1 MKNYIISNLV
11 MENAFIE
18 KIKSEHGTQSDSYSE
33 NNYGSI
39 KVCRLNI
46 KNRNEEL
53 RYNCKKGIH
62 ITVYTRELWLLDE
75 YETESASKIIANEIK
90 KATASALSVNNLKS
104 KKILVVGMGNRQI
117 ASDSVGAMTA
127 ERVNVTRYM
136 ELADKSAFD
145 KSGMCSVSSVSCGVM
160 GETGLR
166 TIEFIRGIARQISPD
181 VIIAV
186 DALAAREC
194 TRLASTVQISDCGI
208 APGAGIG
215 NRQTAINTETVGVP
229 VVAIGVPTVVSA
241 ATLIVDAIKK
251 LGDIEISN
259 RIEKILE
266 EEKNYFVAPKECDI
280 ISDSVS
286 NLLAAALNRAFGVI

>member
-11 MENAFIE
+11 METAFIE
-18 KIKSEHGTQSDSYSE
+18 KIKSEHGAQSDSYSE

-39 KVCRLNI
+39 KVFRLNI

-62 ITVYTRELWLLDE
+62 ITVYTRELWRLDE
-75 YETESASKIIANEIK
+75 YETESASKIIADEIN
-90 KATASALSVNNLKS
+90 KAISSALSVNNLKS

-117 ASDSVGAMTA
+117 ASDAIGAMTA

-136 ELADKSAFD
+136 ELADKSEFD

-160 GETGLR
+160 GETGLQ
-166 TIEFIRGIARQISPD
+166 TVEFIRGIAQQISPD
-181 VIIAV
+181 VIIAI

-194 TRLASTVQISDCGI
+194 TRLAATVQISDCGI

-215 NRQTAINTETVGVP
+215 NRQAAINTETVGFP

-241 ATLIVDAIKK
+241 ATLIGDTIKK

-259 RIEKILE
+259 RIEKIME
-266 EEKNYFVAPKECDI
+266 EERNFFVAPKECDI